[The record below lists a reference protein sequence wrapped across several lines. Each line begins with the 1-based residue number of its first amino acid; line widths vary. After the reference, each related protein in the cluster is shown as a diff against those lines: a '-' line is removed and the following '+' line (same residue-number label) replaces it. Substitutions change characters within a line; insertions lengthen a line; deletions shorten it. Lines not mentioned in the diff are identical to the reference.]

1 MGSPQMPRPTDETK
15 ALFTSVVPAHPY
27 VTERPMFGQ
36 RAAFVHGNMFM
47 GIHGDQ
53 LLLRLPEPDRET
65 VIAKGGATV
74 EPMAGRPMREYVA
87 LPTDWH
93 TRPTVLRE
101 WVGRSLRFVQAMPP
115 TAPKTT

>member
-15 ALFTSVVPAHPY
+15 ALFASVVPGHPQ

-36 RAAFVHGNMFM
+36 RAAFVQGNMFM
-47 GIHGDQ
+47 GIHGEQ

-65 VIAKGGATV
+65 VIAKGGAAF
-74 EPMAGRPMREYVA
+74 EPTAGRPTREYVV

-93 TRPTVLRE
+93 ARPTVLRE

-115 TAPKTT
+115 NDPKPT

>member
-1 MGSPQMPRPTDETK
+1 MGSPTMPRPSDETV
-15 ALFTSVVPAHPY
+15 ALFTSVVPDHPH

-47 GIHGDQ
+47 GIHGQDV
-53 LLLRLPEPDRET
+53 LLRLPEADRET
-65 VIAKGGATV
+65 VIAKGGAPF
-74 EPMAGRPMREYVA
+74 EPMAGRPMREYVV

-93 TRPTVLRE
+93 TRPAVLRE

-115 TAPKTT
+115 KAPKGT